1 MIFYKD
7 AIWNWEQGK
16 IEKELVITVVSQE
29 KFPHDD
35 DGGGCGGGKKRGT
48 TTISI
53 KIKFIFIK
61 LSSKKDK
68 KNLSDMYARCK
79 ICIMKPENFEE
90 TIKNKN

>member
-1 MIFYKD
+1 M
-7 AIWNWEQGK
+7 
-16 IEKELVITVVSQE
+16 VVSQE
-29 KFPHDD
+29 NFPHDD
-35 DGGGCGGGKKRGT
+35 DGGGCGGEKKKGT

-53 KIKFIFIK
+53 KIKFIFIE

-79 ICIMKPENFEE
+79 IFIMKPENFEE